1 MPMVSMYE
9 TSGKKLCSV
18 FGSQAWMDHQRTSPQ
33 LINYFLGL
41 GESIRN
47 LSQTPSQNL
56 FRPRLGWL
64 RGQPRGRSPRSFSLP
79 REISSDACAE
89 SVKCSPC
96 RECLKLWNETE
107 CVMNNVYNI
116 YMHMF
121 YIFSSLHSQ
130 RGQYESMQKFM
141 HSNLFTFD
149 NMSKDFQRSNM
160 IQYCRR
166 NSSSNIPSKKE
177 QCYIECTCD
186 MLETAHNVRNYLH
199 QSFWDNNT
207 LKNGDNLRH
216 SHSQQIRHNS
226 LDMSE
231 PRSNHCG
238 FPQCVAQK
246 PAATCLLDATQ
257 LLLKV
262 IWRSCFLADVQ
273 GIQ

>member
-9 TSGKKLCSV
+9 TSGKSYDRFLGHGTPCGFKK
-18 FGSQAWMDHQRTSPQ
+18 AWMDHQRTSPQ

-121 YIFSSLHSQ
+121 YIFSS
-130 RGQYESMQKFM
+130 
-141 HSNLFTFD
+141 
-149 NMSKDFQRSNM
+149 
-160 IQYCRR
+160 
-166 NSSSNIPSKKE
+166 P
-177 QCYIECTCD
+177 
-186 MLETAHNVRNYLH
+186 
-199 QSFWDNNT
+199 QSERT
-207 LKNGDNLRH
+207 
-216 SHSQQIRHNS
+216 
-226 LDMSE
+226 
-231 PRSNHCG
+231 
-238 FPQCVAQK
+238 
-246 PAATCLLDATQ
+246 
-257 LLLKV
+257 
-262 IWRSCFLADVQ
+262 IWIHAE
-273 GIQ
+273 IHA